1 MRTRSKPRLL
11 DLFCGA
17 GGAAMGYS
25 RAGFE
30 VVGVDIAPQPHYPF
44 EFHQADA
51 LAFLL
56 RDMHFDAIHASP
68 PCQHY
73 SSATAWRGDRDKHP
87 DLIDPVRKL
96 LKAVGLPWV
105 LENVEAAPLTGVV
118 LCGSQFNL
126 KVRRHRGFE
135 TSWTFDMGLRP
146 ACQHNGLKAFE
157 HKQERAYADAMGC
170 TWMNTTEARA
180 AIPPAYTEFIGAQLL
195 DQSFCSRRKKVDGV
209 PASPASDSSSS

>member
-1 MRTRSKPRLL
+1 MKPRLL
-11 DLFCGA
+11 DAYCGA
-17 GGAAMGYS
+17 GGATRGYQQ
-25 RAGFE
+25 AGFY
-30 VVGVDIAPQPHYPF
+30 VVGIDIAPQPHYCGD
-44 EFHQADA
+44 EFIQGDA
-51 LAFLL
+51 LEMLADLDWL
-56 RDMHFDAIHASP
+56 AGFDAIHASP